1 MRTSRII
8 VSIVS
13 TILICL
19 LLFWRLSS
27 LSGNG
32 TTAFPNHPIQVVVP
46 YAAGGGTDT
55 FARIIQKSVASRGL
69 LPQPLVIIN
78 QPGGVGTIGSRFVLG
93 SRPDGYRILCHHDS
107 VLTAE
112 LSGTVTFGP
121 DDFSPIA
128 QTGNLTTLVVVRE
141 DSPFLNLTDLLE
153 EASANPKSI
162 RFGADV
168 GSPAYFNAKVI
179 ERSKPGA
186 EVNYISSGGGQKRFT
201 QLLGGHLEAAI
212 FSLGEYSA
220 YRASDG
226 TPPDQNIRAIA
237 VLDGSRSRIL
247 PNVPTA
253 AEQNIPI
260 YSGNAYYY
268 WAPKGTPQVVIDKL
282 ADVLQRTMKDP
293 EVIAGLEQQSIGL
306 DFRKGKELIEY
317 VSQKKGELGNFKTEA
332 SPDLPNFPA
341 WVIAIVAGLGALV
354 IIGKLRKPDAREE
367 QASKSGSVAMVAAG
381 IMLGYIMS
389 LQLGMPYGLVTAPAL
404 FLLGAALSE
413 WQRRRLIPI
422 AQMALLFAL
431 GSEYIFTTVF
441 SVPLP

>member
-1 MRTSRII
+1 MKSYRII
-8 VSIVS
+8 FSVVS

-27 LSGNG
+27 LGGNG
-32 TTAFPNHPIQVVVP
+32 STAFPNHPIQVVVP

-55 FARIIQKSVASRGL
+55 FARIIQKSIASRGV
-69 LPQPLVIIN
+69 LPQPMVIIN
-78 QPGGVGTIGSRFVLG
+78 QPGGGATIGSRFVLG

-107 VLTAE
+107 VLTAQ
-112 LSGTVTFGP
+112 LSGTVKFGP

-141 DSPFLNLTDLLE
+141 DSAFNNLTDLLD
-153 EASANPKSI
+153 EAEANPKSI

-179 ERSKPGA
+179 ERSRPGA

-212 FSLGEYSA
+212 FSIGEYSA

-226 TPPDQNIRAIA
+226 TPPDQNIKAIA
-237 VLDGSRSRIL
+237 VLDGRRSDIL

-253 AEQNIPI
+253 AEQDIPI
-260 YSGNAYYY
+260 YSGNAYYF
-268 WAPKGTPQVVIDKL
+268 WAPKGTPQPVIDQL
-282 ADVLQRTMKDP
+282 AEVFENTLKDP
-293 EVIAGLEQQSIGL
+293 EVIAGLELQSVGL
-306 DFRKGKELIEY
+306 DFRKGKELLEY
-317 VSQKKGELGNFKTEA
+317 LVQKKGELGDFKTEA

-341 WVIAIVAGLGALV
+341 WLIGIVAGLGILV
-354 IIGKLRKPDAREE
+354 LIGKLRKPDDYESRSSTSRSIALV
-367 QASKSGSVAMVAAG
+367 SAG
-381 IMLGYIMS
+381 IMLGYIAC
-389 LQLGMPYGLVTAPAL
+389 LQFGLPYGLVTAPAL
-404 FLLGAALSE
+404 FLLGATLSE
-413 WQRRRLIPI
+413 WQRPRMVSIV
-422 AQMALLFAL
+422 QMALLFAL

>member
-1 MRTSRII
+1 MKSYRII
-8 VSIVS
+8 FSVVS

-27 LSGNG
+27 LGGNG
-32 TTAFPNHPIQVVVP
+32 STAFPNHPIQVVVP

-55 FARIIQKSVASRGL
+55 FARIIQKSIASRGV
-69 LPQPLVIIN
+69 LPQPMVIIN
-78 QPGGVGTIGSRFVLG
+78 QPGGGATIGSRFVLG

-107 VLTAE
+107 VLTAQ
-112 LSGTVTFGP
+112 LSGTVKFGP

-141 DSPFLNLTDLLE
+141 DSAFNNLTDLLD
-153 EASANPKSI
+153 EAEANPKSI

-179 ERSKPGA
+179 ERSRPGA

-212 FSLGEYSA
+212 FSIGEYSA

-226 TPPDQNIRAIA
+226 TPPDQNIKAIA
-237 VLDGSRSRIL
+237 VLDGRRSDIL

-253 AEQNIPI
+253 AEQDIPI
-260 YSGNAYYY
+260 YSGNAYYF
-268 WAPKGTPQVVIDKL
+268 WAPKGTPQPVIDQL
-282 ADVLQRTMKDP
+282 AEVFENTLKDP
-293 EVIAGLEQQSIGL
+293 EVIAGLELQSVGL
-306 DFRKGKELIEY
+306 DFRKGKELLEY
-317 VSQKKGELGNFKTEA
+317 LVQKKGELGDFKTEA

-341 WVIAIVAGLGALV
+341 WVIGIVAGLGILV
-354 IIGKLRKPDAREE
+354 LIGKLRKPDDYESRSSTSRSIALV
-367 QASKSGSVAMVAAG
+367 SAG
-381 IMLGYIMS
+381 IMLGYIAC
-389 LQLGMPYGLVTAPAL
+389 LQFGLPYGLVTAPAL
-404 FLLGAALSE
+404 FLLGATLSE
-413 WQRRRLIPI
+413 WQRPRMVSIV
-422 AQMALLFAL
+422 QMALLFAL